1 MRIIVADNYLHMS
14 EIAADMIAEIVKQ
27 KPDCVLICT
36 PKVRH
41 FWGAYQRE
49 RVF

>member
-27 KPDCVLICT
+27 KHDGQASVSD
-36 PKVRH
+36 
-41 FWGAYQRE
+41 QN
-49 RVF
+49 